1 MNLTIWV
8 LMSCSFISLFS
19 DSISKY
25 ILFIVLDK
33 TSWKDQLGFLI
44 ITEDKSVV
52 FKITNEHFLN
62 PFADCSILT

>member
-1 MNLTIWV
+1 MLPQAREEIEGQY
-8 LMSCSFISLFS
+8 MH
-19 DSISKY
+19 
-25 ILFIVLDK
+25 
-33 TSWKDQLGFLI
+33 QLGFLI